1 MNRRLPLA
9 VCFITGI
16 IMLIQFFI
24 PHPLFSKKIY
34 NEALRWAIVISAFT
48 LIIGIESLIRLHA
61 NKIRRKV
68 PGWGY
73 SVIAIVMMIFVAVV
87 GIWKGIGEGSLFIK
101 IFRYV
106 LAPLNATMFSML
118 AFFMASAA
126 YRSFRARTPEAVL
139 LLCVALF
146 VMYGR
151 VPIGHMTWEKIPD
164 IVEWI
169 LRYPRMGAQRGILI
183 GVGLGVMA
191 TSLKMLLGIERQWL
205 GGAGGGT

>member
-1 MNRRLPLA
+1 
-9 VCFITGI
+9 
-16 IMLIQFFI
+16 MLIQFFI

-73 SVIAIVMMIFVAVV
+73 SVIAIIMMIFVAVV

-169 LRYPRMGAQRGILI
+169 LRYPSMGAQRGILI

>member
-1 MNRRLPLA
+1 M
-9 VCFITGI
+9 
-16 IMLIQFFI
+16 
-24 PHPLFSKKIY
+24 
-34 NEALRWAIVISAFT
+34 
-48 LIIGIESLIRLHA
+48 
-61 NKIRRKV
+61 
-68 PGWGY
+68 
-73 SVIAIVMMIFVAVV
+73 
-87 GIWKGIGEGSLFIK
+87 
-101 IFRYV
+101 

-169 LRYPRMGAQRGILI
+169 LRYPSMGAQRGILI

-191 TSLKMLLGIERQWL
+191 TSLKMLRGIERQWL
-205 GGAGGGT
+205 GGAGGGTEKIILFAAGRIAKEKGFDISYLILTEEQFNKLDAMGLYGGEKKVLFCRENGKLDG